1 MSNSDTGLKLNQQL
15 EKCQQFWMSAKGAA
29 LLDAQRACLGP
40 VIDSRHQGHALEIV
54 MGSSMLQAAA
64 HAHVIQWAPTLKAA
78 RRPETLVCPLDDLAL
93 PDGCLDITLIHH
105 WMEHAD
111 NAHHLLQ
118 EAARV
123 TADNGIL
130 LIFGFNPFSPS
141 NLSRRALPGHQ
152 AFPVK
157 GHQRVQWRSPRAL
170 RDGLAFVDFEIERV
184 DYCGFRLPFERSRK
198 MACNGSLE
206 TLGRRHNMPL
216 GDSYMIRASRR
227 QQPAS
232 TKRVKFAMPMAP
244 SGRSV
249 QAFSRE
255 HYPRMP
261 MIFVPSHRSA
271 KGQLPL
277 AETDLNI
284 ISVRKTTSD
293 IPKES
298 KR

>member
-40 VIDSRHQGHALEIV
+40 VIDSRHKGHALEIV
-54 MGSSMLQAAA
+54 MGPSMLQAAPLT
-64 HAHVIQWAPTLKAA
+64 HVMQWAPSRKAA
-78 RRPETLVCPLDDLAL
+78 QQQETLICPLDDLAL

-105 WMEHAD
+105 WMEHAN

-123 TADNGIL
+123 TSDHGIL
-130 LIFGFNPFSPS
+130 LIFGFNPYSLN
-141 NLSRRALPGHQ
+141 NLSRCALPWRHD
-152 AFPVK
+152 FPDK
-157 GHQRVQWRSPRAL
+157 GQQRADWRSPRYL
-170 RDGLAFVDFEIERV
+170 RDWLAFVDFDIERV
-184 DYCGFRLPFERSRK
+184 DYCGFRMPFARSRK
-198 MACNGSLE
+198 AACNGSME

-216 GDSYMIRASRR
+216 GDSYMIRARRR

-232 TKRVKFAMPMAP
+232 TKRVKFGIQMAP
-244 SGRSV
+244 AGRSV

-255 HYPRMP
+255 HSSRMP
-261 MIFVPSHRSA
+261 LITLPSNKISS
-271 KGQLPL
+271 GQV
-277 AETDLNI
+277 ALNQTASKI
-284 ISVRKTTSD
+284 TSVRKTTSD
-293 IPKES
+293 MSKES